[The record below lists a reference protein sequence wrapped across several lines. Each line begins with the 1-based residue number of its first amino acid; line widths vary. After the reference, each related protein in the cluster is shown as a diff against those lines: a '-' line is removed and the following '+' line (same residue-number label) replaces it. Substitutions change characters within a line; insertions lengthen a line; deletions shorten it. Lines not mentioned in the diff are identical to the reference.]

1 MTNDQSKR
9 LTLGINAKQFNSV
22 VSYFPDV
29 HTDLEAFASPAN
41 YYYVHKITQ
50 NTFCIYKE

>member
-1 MTNDQSKR
+1 MIKAKD
-9 LTLGINAKQFNSV
+9 LLLGSMQNSLAV
-22 VSYFPDV
+22 VSYFPGV

-50 NTFCIYKE
+50 NTFCSYKE

>member
-50 NTFCIYKE
+50 NTFCSYEE